1 MYISTVISNH
11 NLYVYTYV
19 NYINM
24 TIYDNCK
31 KELREWGNKNSDCEF
46 MLSHIIHTFIFGI
59 GLFVLITPLDLSSV
73 TAGERLIIAFGS
85 SYMVL
90 STITSTVYLFTA
102 AMALVYIEVIDI
114 LKWIKHKWSEL

>member
-1 MYISTVISNH
+1 MYISTVICNH

-31 KELREWGNKNSDCEF
+31 KELRAWENSDYEF
-46 MLSHIIHTFIFGI
+46 MFSYITHTFIFGI
-59 GLFVLITPLDLSSV
+59 GLFTLTILSDLSV
-73 TAGERLIIAFGS
+73 TSGEKLILALGS
-85 SYMVL
+85 SCMVL
-90 STITSTVYLFTA
+90 LTTASTMNLFFATI
-102 AMALVYIEVIDI
+102 ALLYTGVIDI